1 MKPSLRIALIIPSGV
16 DRRDKTK
23 LVPTLLWLIE
33 RLARRHVLHVFAL
46 SQYARP
52 PIYTLF
58 GATIHNLAQEND
70 ESNQR
75 QVYGL
80 KRWVLWRKI
89 MKVARK
95 EGPWDLVH
103 AFWGGT
109 SGWLAVMEAHR
120 LDVPSVVSLAGDE
133 LVALPD
139 IQYGAQL
146 DWSARQEVSETLKLA
161 TRLTVGTTYMQ
172 RVLLGHGYKSDIAP
186 LGLDQACFSAKR
198 HVSFSARSS
207 SGTTPWRLL
216 HVATLNPINDQT
228 TLLHAFRTVVDQI
241 GNVQLDIIGQ
251 DTLLGAVQ
259 ALSAELGLT
268 QQVTFHRYLR
278 PSSMQYFFEQADLF
292 VFPARHAA
300 APVAVL
306 EAAARRVP
314 TVGTNVGYVADWAG
328 TRAIAVSV
336 GDAEAL
342 AGAIIALLQH
352 PRQRQTLA
360 RAAYQWVRTHDA
372 DWTAN
377 QFQSIYRALIDQF
390 TNN

>member
-1 MKPSLRIALIIPSGV
+1 MKPSLRIAFIIPSGV
-16 DRRDKTK
+16 DRRDKAK
-23 LVPTLLWLIE
+23 VVPTLLSLIE
-33 RLARRHVLHVFAL
+33 RLAHRHVLHVFAL
-46 SQYARP
+46 SQYSSPA
-52 PIYTLF
+52 IYSLF
-58 GATIHNLAQEND
+58 GATIHNLAEEND
-70 ESNQR
+70 QSNET

-89 MKVARK
+89 MEVARK

-139 IQYGAQL
+139 IRYGAQL
-146 DWSARQEVSETLKLA
+146 DWSARWEVSETLKLA

-172 RVLLGHGYKSDIAP
+172 RVLQGHRYKSDIVP
-186 LGLDQACFSAKR
+186 LGLDQACFSSQQR
-198 HVSFSARSS
+198 LSS
-207 SGTTPWRLL
+207 SLRIPSRTRPWRLL
-216 HVATLNPINDQT
+216 HVATLNPVNDQT
-228 TLLHAFRTVVDQI
+228 TLLHAFRAVVDQI
-241 GNVQLDIIGQ
+241 SHVQLDIIGE
-251 DTLLGAVQ
+251 DTLHGAVQ
-259 ALSAELGLT
+259 TLCAELGLT
-268 QQVTFHRYLR
+268 QYVTFHRYLP
-278 PSSMQYFFEQADLF
+278 PSPMRYFFEQADLF
-292 VFPARHAA
+292 LFPARHAA

-306 EAAARRVP
+306 EAAACYVP

-342 AGAIIALLQH
+342 AGAIITLLQH
-352 PRQRQTLA
+352 PQQRQTLA
-360 RAAYQWVRTHDA
+360 RAAYQWVRTHDS
-372 DWTAN
+372 DWTTK

-390 TNN
+390 TSN